1 MENNN
6 PVYNDCYF
14 SEEGGLE
21 ESLCV
26 FIKGNNIDRFSGN
39 NDIYAG
45 ETGFGSGL
53 NFFCAY
59 LLYKNRNAAVF
70 RKN

>member
-1 MENNN
+1 MVNNN

-21 ESLCV
+21 ESLWV
-26 FIKGNNIDRFSGN
+26 FVKGNNIERFSET

-53 NFFCAY
+53 NF
-59 LLYKNRNAAVF
+59 LRL
-70 RKN
+70 